1 METQNR
7 QHRPGTLRKLAPFG
21 ISFLAGAFALIFVL
35 GGYAWENKFVGKTAL
50 VFFARSMGF
59 DSFLVLGE
67 SKGAALKAAPGN
79 YFRDIKVPKVVLD
92 VKFEHWEK
100 SWPSAPRR
108 SRPEA

>member
-21 ISFLAGAFALIFVL
+21 ISFVAGAFALILVL
-35 GGYAWENKFVGKTAL
+35 GVYAWENKSTGKTAL
-50 VFFARSMGF
+50 VFFARTMGY
-59 DSFLVLGE
+59 DAFLVLGE

-100 SWPSAPRR
+100 SWPSAPRH